1 MARPRFSKLTRVV
14 AVVFGLAGV
23 GALIAG
29 LSAGN
34 ASDGFILACLAAGF
48 LAVGAG
54 VWMEYLW
61 AWWAAIGASL
71 FTVVMTLAWR
81 FPLTSAL
88 VWSAVLALL
97 VTSAIQGRASNESR
111 H

>member
-1 MARPRFSKLTRVV
+1 MARPRFSKVTRVV
-14 AVVFGLAGV
+14 AALFGLAGV

-34 ASDGFILACLAAGF
+34 ASDASILVCLAAGF
-48 LAVGAG
+48 LVIGAG

-61 AWWAAIGASL
+61 AWWAAIGVSL
-71 FTVVMTLAWR
+71 FTVVMTLALG

-97 VTSAIQGRASNESR
+97 VTSAIQGRASDESR

>member
-71 FTVVMTLAWR
+71 FTVVMTPRLA
-81 FPLTSAL
+81 FPPHLRAGL
-88 VWSAVLALL
+88 VRGAGSLGDVCDPG
-97 VTSAIQGRASNESR
+97 SSQQ
-111 H
+111 